1 MQPPQV
7 KPDDPKF
14 TCDVLLYDEES
25 DRHVRITWMEALNA
39 SGVGKIVAD
48 NAAKSLT
55 SDMELSPG
63 GAGKTLAEW
72 FITAVNWATYSADME
87 LWVQADGTVTTSQ
100 GAVSSSTATFE
111 LTSAK
116 GFVAGKVTKMAAY
129 DVSKANVRLVI
140 ARPFIEH
147 LMHSVILTVSGRE
160 TGATCAILPR
170 TPIRGCC

>member
-48 NAAKSLT
+48 NVAKAFT
-55 SDMELSPG
+55 GDMELSPG
-63 GAGKTLAEW
+63 GAGKTLGDW
-72 FITAVNWATYSADME
+72 FKVAVEWATYSADMD

-100 GAVSSSTATFE
+100 GAVGSSSAAFALASTGMTP
-111 LTSAK
+111 
-116 GFVAGKVTKMAAY
+116 GKVTKMAAY
-129 DVSKANVRLVI
+129 DVGKANVRLVI

-160 TGATCAILPR
+160 TGATCAILLQ